1 MPALR
6 YKPLAVVVAAALV
19 VLLSVTAYAYWTS
32 DGGGTGTAATGAG
45 ATLTVVQTSTIEAMG
60 PGVAPQTLAG
70 NFDND
75 GDGPAYVGSVS
86 VVVTDTSVGACDADN
101 YAISGSPMAVDD
113 EVPTGDSVGAWSG
126 ATIAFVNDPLVNQD
140 ACQGATVNLT
150 YDIIETP

>member
-1 MPALR
+1 MHALR
-6 YKPLAVVVAAALV
+6 HKPLAMVIAAIL
-19 VLLSVTAYAYWTS
+19 VLLVSVSAYAYWTT
-32 DGGGTGTAATGAG
+32 DGGGTGTAATGTS

-60 PGVAPQTLAG
+60 PGVAPQTLTG

-101 YAISGSPMAVDD
+101 YAVSGSPMTVDD
-113 EVPTGDSVGAWSG
+113 EVPTGDAVGAWSG
-126 ATIAFVNDPLVNQD
+126 ATIAFANDPLVNQD

-150 YDIIETP
+150 YLVLDTP